1 MAQFARK
8 IPGDGSTK
16 YFFSFCQSANDKFVI
31 WNSQWRRKDK
41 FSGDFD
47 ILQSVKKKHTK
58 SKKSKICTHGLGKNL
73 SFCWRKFLVTSP
85 TCLGEADNI

>member
-1 MAQFARK
+1 MMATDKNKVFLLFLSVSQQTTNLSFGIRNGGEK
-8 IPGDGSTK
+8 I
-16 YFFSFCQSANDKFVI
+16 SFLGTYRV
-31 WNSQWRRKDK
+31 
-41 FSGDFD
+41 
-47 ILQSVKKKHTK
+47 LKKKHTK